1 MPANQAET
9 AVEPFPVGDS
19 SVQWLEEGQL
29 MGLVGLEGSAS
40 QWVYLCSAYS
50 YASVAL

>member
-19 SVQWLEEGQL
+19 SVQWPEEGQL

-40 QWVYLCSAYS
+40 QWVYLCCVSAH
-50 YASVAL
+50 ASH